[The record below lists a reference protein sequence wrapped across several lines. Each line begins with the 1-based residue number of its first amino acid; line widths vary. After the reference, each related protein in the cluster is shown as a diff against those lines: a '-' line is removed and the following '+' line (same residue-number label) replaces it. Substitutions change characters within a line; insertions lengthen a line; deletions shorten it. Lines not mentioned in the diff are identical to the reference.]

1 MAFDIEMIKAV
12 YSKMPA
18 SIAAARSLTGKAL
31 TLTEKIL
38 YSHLWEGTPKNTS
51 ALRWYNWQLN
61 LLFETLK

>member
-18 SIAAARSLTGKAL
+18 RIEAARTLTGKAL

-51 ALRWYNWQLN
+51 AER
-61 LLFETLK
+61 